1 MNRPMN
7 QEIHDRK
14 TLTLV
19 IGLGGLL
26 FIIDL
31 FMPLGIAI
39 GVLYAGIVLLAAT
52 SSDTRLP
59 FLTAIASTPLI
70 IAGAALGPQHH
81 DIPVW
86 VGVSNRIFSLL
97 ILWVSAI
104 LLRQR
109 QQAEAQ
115 LREAKDELE
124 VRVEARTKELAD
136 VNQTLVREISGHV
149 ATEGFLRASEQ
160 ALATSRQELRDL
172 AARLLTVQ
180 EEERRRISRD
190 LHDDINQRLAMLVVQ
205 AESLE
210 GNLPPS
216 AVACSKE
223 LRSIQDRL
231 TELSD
236 DVRHLAYQFH
246 PSILDDLGLPVAL
259 QRLVDDCTARSTLEI
274 TLAVDAIPHTI
285 PQAVSTCLYRIA
297 QECLANVM
305 KHAQASRAT
314 VSLASTAD
322 GITLTVQDDGIGFD
336 TQNLVDNPRGLGL
349 VSMAER
355 VRLVHGT
362 VTIDSIPQQGTRL
375 SVHVPHAEVSV

>member
-1 MNRPMN
+1 MSDTHTHKILPL
-7 QEIHDRK
+7 I
-14 TLTLV
+14 
-19 IGLGGLL
+19 IGLSGAL
-26 FIIDL
+26 FVLDL
-31 FMPLGIAI
+31 FMPLGIAV
-39 GVLYAGIVLLAAT
+39 GVLYAGIVILSAAA
-52 SSDTRLP
+52 SNPRLP
-59 FLTAIASTPLI
+59 LLMAVASTPLI
-70 IAGAALGPQHH
+70 VAGAALGPQHEA
-81 DIPVW
+81 IPLW
-86 VGVSNRIFSLL
+86 VGISNRIFSL
-97 ILWVSAI
+97 IIVWISAM

-109 QQAEAQ
+109 QQVEIQ
-115 LREAKDELE
+115 LRQAKDELE
-124 VRVEARTKELAD
+124 VRVDARTKELAD
-136 VNQTLVREISGHV
+136 VNHSLLREISGHV
-149 ATEGFLRASEQ
+149 ETEGFLRASEQ

-190 LHDDINQRLAMLVVQ
+190 LHDDINQRLAMLIVQ

-210 GNLPPS
+210 ASLPPS
-216 AVACSKE
+216 AGACSKE

-259 QRLVDDCTARSTLEI
+259 QRLVDDCAARSN
-274 TLAVDAIPHTI
+274 LAISVEVAASPQAI

-305 KHAQASRAT
+305 KHARAT
-314 VSLASTAD
+314 RLLVSLASTPEA
-322 GITLTVQDDGIGFD
+322 ITLTVQDDGIGFD
-336 TQNLVDNPRGLGL
+336 TQHAVDNPRGLGL

-362 VTIDSIPQQGTRL
+362 VTIDSILQQGTRL
-375 SVHVPHAEVSV
+375 SITVPYAEVFV

>member
-1 MNRPMN
+1 MRD
-7 QEIHDRK
+7 HDH
-14 TLTLV
+14 TILPLIV
-19 IGLGGLL
+19 GLSCAL
-26 FIIDL
+26 FAIDL
-31 FMPLGIAI
+31 FLPLGIAV
-39 GVLYAGIVLLAAT
+39 GVLYAGIVILAAASSNPRLPLLA
-52 SSDTRLP
+52 
-59 FLTAIASTPLI
+59 AIASTPLI
-70 IAGAALGPQHH
+70 IVGAAVGPQ
-81 DIPVW
+81 DESIPLW
-86 VGVSNRIFSLL
+86 VGVSNRIFSL
-97 ILWVSAI
+97 IIVWISAM
-104 LLRQR
+104 LLQQRQR
-109 QQAEAQ
+109 AEIQ
-115 LREAKDELE
+115 LRETKSKLE
-124 VRVEARTKELAD
+124 ERVEARTKELAD
-136 VNQTLVREISGHV
+136 VNHTLLQEISEHV
-149 ATEGFLRASEQ
+149 QTEGYLRNSEQ

-210 GNLPPS
+210 ANLPDS

-259 QRLVDDCTARSTLEI
+259 QRLIDECAVRSN
-274 TLAVDAIPHTI
+274 LAISFDVIAQPKAI

-297 QECLANVM
+297 QECLANIM
-305 KHAQASRAT
+305 KHAHASQARI
-314 VSLASTAD
+314 SLASTTD
-322 GITLTVQDDGIGFD
+322 GITLTVQDDGVGFD
-336 TQNLVDNPRGLGL
+336 TQQTVENPRGLGL

-375 SVHVPHAEVSV
+375 SIHVPRAEVSV